1 MFLNVN
7 FINIHVNPI
16 NIKCRIGSTHRTQ
29 GTLVNPNLLK
39 SAWAIALAVGLT
51 LGGTALIRANKVTTT
66 SAEREPM
73 PVAAITYRE
82 QPSYQREARYLG
94 VIRAGSDSAVGFE
107 VAGVLTSLTATE
119 GMRVSPGEVLAQLG
133 TDRRQ
138 ARLDGAVA
146 AYDRVV
152 AERARAEARAERIS
166 QLVQDGSASQQDY
179 DDARYA
185 AQALAAAEN
194 TAAAQRQSAQLEL
207 DKSTLR
213 APYAAVVAERLVQ
226 TGAVVAPGTPVLRL
240 VTATGREAHVGVPA
254 EVARRLLPGES
265 YSLLLQ
271 GDGVTARLRSIRD
284 DLDPATLTVGAVF
297 DLPNDAAVAVG
308 ESAVLQVAESVA
320 SAGGW
325 LPITALLEASR
336 GLWDVLTITAD
347 GDGKQRA
354 RRESV
359 EILYTRGNQVFVRG
373 TLPSEVP
380 VVASGLQ
387 RISPGDLVEPVFLEG
402 ADGVSQGADG
412 VSQGADGVSFAAQKV
427 ATGVPGS

>member
-1 MFLNVN
+1 M
-7 FINIHVNPI
+7 
-16 NIKCRIGSTHRTQ
+16 
-29 GTLVNPNLLK
+29 NPNLLK
-39 SAWAIALAVGLT
+39 SAWAIGLAVILT
-51 LGGTALIRANKVTTT
+51 LSGTALIKANKVTTT

-73 PVAAITYRE
+73 PVAATTYRE
-82 QPSYQREARYLG
+82 QPSYQREASYLG

-119 GMRVSPGEVLAQLG
+119 GMRVAPGEVLAQLG

-138 ARLDGAVA
+138 ARLEA
-146 AYDRVV
+146 AMATYDRVV
-152 AERARAEARAERIS
+152 AERAQAEARAERIR

-194 TAAAQRQSAQLEL
+194 TAAAQRQSARLEL
-207 DKSTLR
+207 EKSTLR

-240 VTATGREAHVGVPA
+240 VTATGREAHVGVSA
-254 EVARRLLPGES
+254 NVARRLAPGKP
-265 YSLLLQ
+265 YSLMLQ
-271 GDGVTARLRSIRD
+271 GERITAKLRSIRG

-297 DLPNDAAVAVG
+297 DLPNGADVAVG
-308 ESAVLQVAESVA
+308 ASAVLQIAESVS

-347 GDGKQRA
+347 SDGKQRA
-354 RRESV
+354 RRESG
-359 EILYTRGNQVFVRG
+359 EILYTRGNEVFVRG
-373 TLPSEVP
+373 TLTSEVL

-387 RISPGDLVEPVFLEG
+387 RISPGDLVEPVFSEET
-402 ADGVSQGADG
+402 AEIVR
-412 VSQGADGVSFAAQKV
+412 
-427 ATGVPGS
+427 GVPGS